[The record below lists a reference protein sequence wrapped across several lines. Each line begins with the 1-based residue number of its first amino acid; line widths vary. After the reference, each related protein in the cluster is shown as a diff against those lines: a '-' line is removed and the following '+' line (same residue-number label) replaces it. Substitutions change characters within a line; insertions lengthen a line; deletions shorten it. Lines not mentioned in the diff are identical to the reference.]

1 MLRLG
6 VIGMSPG
13 NAHPSSWSAIIN
25 GVFNGEAITKM
36 GYPAVADYLEAN
48 RPTLGLPGATVTHV
62 WSQSREVSEMIAS
75 TGGIDHVAD
84 QASDMIGHVDAVLL
98 TRDDPENHVAM
109 AKPFIEAGLPIFI
122 DKPLCT
128 TKKELDY
135 FASEIAKG
143 KFIMSCS
150 SMRYA
155 GECMSVKSGLKALG
169 KVELITGVGKKD
181 WWKYGI
187 HMLEGIVSVLN
198 DPQPLGVRNIGS
210 RDKNIVQIHYENDVQ
225 VMLHLFMDLVPTMQL
240 SFFGQEQWRTIEIKN
255 SYAMFRDNIIEFIRS
270 VREGKPRLEFSKTEQ
285 IIKVMMAADESL
297 NAGGALIQL

>member
-1 MLRLG
+1 MLRIG
-6 VIGMSPG
+6 IIGMSPG

-25 GVFNGEAITKM
+25 GVFDGEAITKM

-48 RPTLGLPGATVTHV
+48 RPTLGLPGAAVTHV
-62 WSQSREVSEMIAS
+62 WSQSREVSEMIAA
-75 TGGIDHVAD
+75 TGGIAHIAESP
-84 QASDMIGHVDAVLL
+84 ADMIAQVDAVLL
-98 TRDDPENHVAM
+98 TRDDPENHVEM
-109 AKPFIEAGLPIFI
+109 ARPFINAGLPLFI

-155 GECMSVKSGLKALG
+155 GECMAVKSGIKALG
-169 KVELITGVGKKD
+169 KVELVTGVGKKD

-198 DPQPLGVRNIGS
+198 DPRPLSVRNIGS
-210 RDKNIVQIHYENDVQ
+210 RDKNIVQIRYENEVQ
-225 VMLHLFMDLVPTMQL
+225 VMLHLFMDLVPTMQI

-270 VREGKPRLEFSKTEQ
+270 VREGKPRLDFRKTEQ
-285 IIKVMMAADESL
+285 IIRVMMAADESL
-297 NAGGALIQL
+297 KAGGELIQL

>member
-1 MLRLG
+1 MLRIG
-6 VIGMSPG
+6 IIGMSPG

-25 GVFNGEAITKM
+25 GVFDGEAITKM

-62 WSQSREVSEMIAS
+62 WSQSREVSEMIAA
-75 TGGIDHVAD
+75 TGGIAHIAESP
-84 QASDMIGHVDAVLL
+84 ADMIAHVDAVLL
-98 TRDDPENHVAM
+98 TRDDPENHVEM
-109 AKPFIEAGLPIFI
+109 ARPFIEAGLPLFI
-122 DKPLCT
+122 DKPLCA

-155 GECMSVKSGLKALG
+155 GECMAVKSGIKALG
-169 KVELITGVGKKD
+169 KVELVTGVGKKD

-198 DPQPLGVRNIGS
+198 DPGPLSVRNIGS
-210 RDKNIVQIHYENDVQ
+210 QDKNTVHIRYENEVQ
-225 VMLHLFMDLVPTMQL
+225 VMLHLFKDLVPTMQI

-270 VREGKPRLEFSKTEQ
+270 VREGKPRLDFQKTEQ
-285 IIKVMMAADESL
+285 IIRVMMAADESL
-297 NAGGALIQL
+297 KAGGELIHL